1 VDRDGGLMA
10 TEAACRW
17 IMTVVTPMG
26 RISDFDREAAVAL
39 LGEIGSGSTVLT

>member
-17 IMTVVTPMG
+17 IMTVATPMG
-26 RISDFDREAAVAL
+26 RTGDFDREAAVAL
-39 LGEIGSGSTVLT
+39 FCKIDGGSTVLT